1 MALSEGL
8 LKLRW
13 NNHEATFCHILHRLR
28 TKQRYSDATLACEGR
43 LFMVHRL
50 VLATCSDFFDEIFQ
64 QTPSDTTRAVIVLNE
79 ARAHDVECLLDY
91 MYCGQVN
98 VRQAN
103 LASLLKT
110 AESLKIKGLAVPE
123 ANFGSLST
131 KRSQDHS
138 SFESPSPKKK
148 RKKKSTSSGMP
159 GLPSTKASESLTV
172 ANSPSSSP
180 WNSVN
185 EAPTLSSCQFS
196 TPSSL
201 PAPVISS
208 SLPLLHT
215 TSVSQSTPLS
225 ISTKVTTSASDAER
239 TNPKTG
245 WLQIVS
251 SMRQGQEMAQT
262 PCETMSSQATSP
274 TKQNSTRPR
283 KTRSPKPS
291 AVDAFPSQFL
301 QTEFKEEVKDEPY
314 EESDLV
320 QGEEDNA
327 WEENESQQ
335 EPGDSCSYRRI
346 PSLYPPPGLHPVV
359 SGTPASSVLPLG
371 MFRIGSYSAQSG
383 GQAWENTGQLR
394 KSPESHGQEALPSAS
409 QQPVSQAIVSPK
421 LMPYA
426 MCSNCG
432 TNNTKL
438 WRRNDKGEIVCNACG
453 LYFKLHGVNRPSHLF
468 RTAPMTRR
476 RNPKKKKEAN
486 NSATDH
492 LDQAINDS
500 SQDKEHVPETDPQD
514 GFAVLNAALTLNSL
528 LAKAKAQQSETQ
540 AIQRAT
546 LPIMTKSPSDVPNE
560 SRPPPPPLLKIPVPG
575 HGHEEVAVSPREP
588 PLDHNSQDPVECQT
602 QVLSS
607 HPSPLSPPHIQSAPT
622 SPQES
627 SDGRKIIAQILD
639 K

>member
-28 TKQRYSDATLACEGR
+28 TK
-43 LFMVHRL
+43 
-50 VLATCSDFFDEIFQ
+50 
-64 QTPSDTTRAVIVLNE
+64 
-79 ARAHDVECLLDY
+79 
-91 MYCGQVN
+91 VN

-159 GLPSTKASESLTV
+159 GLPSTKASDSLTV

-185 EAPTLSSCQFS
+185 EAPPLSSCQFS
-196 TPSSL
+196 VPSSL
-201 PAPVISS
+201 PIPVISS

-225 ISTKVTTSASDAER
+225 ISTKVTALASDAER

-251 SMRQGQEMAQT
+251 SMRQGQEMAQA
-262 PCETMSSQATSP
+262 PCENMSSQAASP
-274 TKQNSTRPR
+274 TKNSARPR

-314 EESDLV
+314 EESDLA
-320 QGEEDNA
+320 QGEENNT

-346 PSLYPPPGLHPVV
+346 PSSYPPPGLHPVV
-359 SGTPASSVLPLG
+359 SGTPTSSVLPLG

-383 GQAWENTGQLR
+383 GQAWESTCQLR
-394 KSPESHGQEALPSAS
+394 KSPESHGQEVLPSPS

-492 LDQAINDS
+492 LDQVMNADS

-528 LAKAKAQQSETQ
+528 LAKAKAQQSEAQ

-546 LPIMTKSPSDVPNE
+546 LPIMTKSSSDVPNE
-560 SRPPPPPLLKIPVPG
+560 SRPPPPPLLKIPVPV
-575 HGHEEVAVSPREP
+575 HGQEEVAVSPREP
-588 PLDHNSQDPVECQT
+588 PLEPNSQDPVECQT
-602 QVLSS
+602 QVLTS
-607 HPSPLSPPHIQSAPT
+607 HPSPVSPHIQSAPT

-627 SDGRKIIAQILD
+627 SDGRKVIAQILD